1 MTIRGQGTNRDKY
14 VIGQT
19 YWATNPKAGH
29 NKQSCGVLV
38 GWTADGKAILEN
50 KRWGTILAT
59 FKNLNE
65 HN

>member
-1 MTIRGQGTNRDKY
+1 MTIRGQGTNRCKY

-38 GWTADGKAILEN
+38 GWTADSKAILEN